1 MGPLFDELTDRLAG
15 ERWRPAVDVYETEK
29 AVVVQVELSGV
40 RREDLRVSVHGEK
53 VRIRGVRQV
62 ARGAEIQRL
71 HQVEITSGPFE
82 RLLRIVIP
90 FERDQVS
97 ANLEDGF
104 LRVVLPKQLPSKM
117 KIEVEGRVETE
128 T

>member
-1 MGPLFDELTDRLAG
+1 MGSLFDELTDRLAG

-40 RREDLRVSVHGEK
+40 RREDLRVSVHGDK
-53 VRIRGVRQV
+53 VRIRG
-62 ARGAEIQRL
+62 ARPPARDEEIQRL
-71 HQVEITSGPFE
+71 HQVEIATGPFE
-82 RLLRIVIP
+82 RVLRIAIP

-104 LRVVLPKQLPSKM
+104 LRVVLPKRLPSRL
-117 KIEVEGRVETE
+117 KIEVGS
-128 T
+128 